1 MNDCITI
8 NEVQQ
13 FRVIVSFYFVVSR
26 FSHGKAFIS
35 CSSLQLPTTY
45 NLHISLFT
53 AGGFL
58 WYKHENHFNM
68 NRFSK
73 FIETIHLAWFI
84 AARSHSMPFYS
95 LGSLLW
101 VWFIPILLPSLI
113 HVFTCIMLLSAEK
126 CFSVEMIRLLFGMVL
141 CNAWF
146 AWAWE
151 CQYFRPFLCVCVCV
165 LCAKQLF
172 ALYLF

>member
-1 MNDCITI
+1 
-8 NEVQQ
+8 
-13 FRVIVSFYFVVSR
+13 
-26 FSHGKAFIS
+26 
-35 CSSLQLPTTY
+35 
-45 NLHISLFT
+45 
-53 AGGFL
+53 
-58 WYKHENHFNM
+58 M

-73 FIETIHLAWFI
+73 FIETIHLVWFI

-151 CQYFRPFLCVCVCV
+151 CQYFRPFFVCVCFMRETVVCIVFVLRRMNVGCICGFLPHDYVICVVFAIHHCSFHWMCVCVRFETKDV
-165 LCAKQLF
+165 
-172 ALYLF
+172 

>member
-1 MNDCITI
+1 
-8 NEVQQ
+8 
-13 FRVIVSFYFVVSR
+13 
-26 FSHGKAFIS
+26 
-35 CSSLQLPTTY
+35 
-45 NLHISLFT
+45 
-53 AGGFL
+53 
-58 WYKHENHFNM
+58 M

-126 CFSVEMIRLLFGMVL
+126 CFAVEMIRLLFGMVL

-151 CQYFRPFLCVCVCV
+151 CQYFRPFFCVCVFYARNSCLHCICFKKDERWMYMRFFASWLCDLCCV
-165 LCAKQLF
+165 RDPSLFISLNVCVCAFRDERCLTLF
-172 ALYLF
+172 LLLLK